1 MSPSETLEREL
12 RAAKPVA
19 PAVLRERVRTI
30 AAQEPE
36 RESFLQR
43 LSLRRFVLVA
53 APATAVV
60 ALIAAGVIGLS
71 SPGGSDESGTF
82 AGAGSDAAATKS
94 LEAQT
99 REAPTRDA
107 APAQED
113 SRSAAPP
120 STGALPPSQGRLQ
133 RYDAQLQLQVDGVDE
148 LSSATQQ
155 AMRITRSVGGTV
167 ASVSYD
173 APSQGV
179 GSAQLTLRVPVARVQ
194 QAIVQLSGLG
204 TILGQRYGIEDLQ
217 PAADDLAQQI
227 EETQARIAQLQES
240 LRNENLTPSER
251 AVLQAQLG
259 EARRQLRDLRA
270 SLEGTRAEARLATIQ
285 LGLTTEEILP
295 APAEDESAL
304 DGVVDVLR
312 WEGLV
317 LLYALVVAGPFVLLG
332 LAAWF
337 LLRLRRRREEARLLA
352 QT

>member
-12 RAAKPVA
+12 RAAKPA
-19 PAVLRERVRTI
+19 ATAALRERVRTI

-36 RESFLQR
+36 REPFLRR

-53 APATAVV
+53 TPATVVV
-60 ALIAAGVIGLS
+60 ALIAAGAIGLS
-71 SPGGSDESGTF
+71 RPGTDESATF
-82 AGAGSDAAATKS
+82 AEGGGSDAAVTKT
-94 LEAQT
+94 LEAVT
-99 REAPTRDA
+99 REA
-107 APAQED
+107 APVQED
-113 SRSAAPP
+113 SAAPP
-120 STGALPPSQGRLQ
+120 SAGALPPTQGGLQ

-167 ASVSYD
+167 SSVSYD

-204 TILGQRYGIEDLQ
+204 TILSQRYGIEDLQ

-227 EETQARIAQLQES
+227 ADTQARIAVLQES
-240 LRNENLTPSER
+240 LRNNSLSPSER
-251 AVLQAQLG
+251 AVLQAQLA

-270 SLEGTRAEARLATIQ
+270 ALEGTRAEARLATIQ

-295 APAEDESAL
+295 APAEEEGAL
-304 DGVVDVLR
+304 DGVLDVLR
-312 WEGLV
+312 WEALA
-317 LLYALVVAGPFVLLG
+317 LLYFLVVAGPFLLVA
-332 LAAWF
+332 LAVWF

>member
-19 PAVLRERVRTI
+19 PAALRERVRTI
-30 AAQEPE
+30 AAQEPA
-36 RESFLQR
+36 REPFLRR

-53 APATAVV
+53 TPATVVV
-60 ALIAAGVIGLS
+60 ALVAAGVIGLTDT
-71 SPGGSDESGTF
+71 GSERGATF
-82 AGAGSDAAATKS
+82 AEGGGSDAAATKT
-94 LEAQT
+94 LEAET
-99 REAPTRDA
+99 REA
-107 APAQED
+107 APAQDEAQ
-113 SRSAAPP
+113 SVAPP
-120 STGALPPSQGRLQ
+120 SAGALPPSQGRLQ

-155 AMRITRSVGGTV
+155 AMRIARSVGGSV

-204 TILGQRYGIEDLQ
+204 TILSQRYGIEDLQ
-217 PAADDLAQQI
+217 PAADDLAKQI
-227 EETQARIAQLQES
+227 EDTQARIAQLQDS
-240 LRNENLTPSER
+240 LRNDDLTPSER
-251 AVLQAQLG
+251 AVLQAQLS

-270 SLEGTRAEARLATIQ
+270 ALEGTRAEARLATIQ

-295 APAEDESAL
+295 ASAEEDEGAL
-304 DGVVDVLR
+304 GGVVDVLR
-312 WEGLV
+312 WEALA
-317 LLYALVVAGPFVLLG
+317 LLYILVVAGPFLLVGVLV
-332 LAAWF
+332 WY

>member
-12 RAAKPVA
+12 RAAKPAA
-19 PAVLRERVRTI
+19 PAALRERVRTI
-30 AAQEPE
+30 AAHEPQ
-36 RESFLQR
+36 RETFLKR

-53 APATAVV
+53 TPATVVV
-60 ALIAAGVIGLS
+60 AVIAAGVIGLS
-71 SPGGSDESGTF
+71 RPDGDESATF
-82 AGAGSDAAATKS
+82 AEGGGDAAVTSKAMPETP
-94 LEAQT
+94 T
-99 REAPTRDA
+99 REAAPTQDDLEES
-107 APAQED
+107 P
-113 SRSAAPP
+113 APP
-120 STGALPPSQGRLQ
+120 SAGALPPTQGRLQ

-167 ASVSYD
+167 SSVSYD

-204 TILGQRYGIEDLQ
+204 TILSQRYGIEDLQ

-227 EETQARIAQLQES
+227 ADTQARIAQLQES
-240 LRNENLTPSER
+240 LRNPNRTPAER
-251 AVLQAQLG
+251 AVLQAQLA

-270 SLEGTRAEARLATIQ
+270 ALEGTRAEARLATIQ

-295 APAEDESAL
+295 APAEEDENAL

-312 WEGLV
+312 WEGLA
-317 LLYALVVAGPFVLLG
+317 LLYFAVVAGPFILLG
-332 LAAWF
+332 VGVWF